1 MFRRLIEGF
10 KAWRRGE
17 VRIAPHGSRG
27 RIYARKADQLVLQE
41 GNKSGGLNV
50 PVRAKASLEMKI
62 TRADGTTEIR
72 HVPVALTRKE

>member
-17 VRIAPHGSRG
+17 VRVAPQGSRG
-27 RIYARKADQLVLQE
+27 RVYARKADQLVLQE
-41 GNKSGGLNV
+41 NRAGGLNV

-62 TRADGTTEIR
+62 TRADGSTEIR
-72 HVPVALTRKE
+72 HVPVTVTRKE

>member
-17 VRIAPHGSRG
+17 VRVAPHGSRG
-27 RIYARKADQLVLQE
+27 RVYARKADQLVLQE
-41 GNKSGGLNV
+41 NRPGGLNV

-62 TRADGTTEIR
+62 TRADGSTEIR
-72 HVPVALTRKE
+72 HVPVTVTRKE